1 MGFGKL
7 AGATQVEEMG
17 EIETPILLTSTTSVP
32 RVADALIGYM
42 LALPG
47 NEDVLSINP
56 VVGETNDGYLSDIRG
71 RGITPEDVFAAVRS
85 AKSGPV
91 EEGAGGAGS

>member
-1 MGFGKL
+1 
-7 AGATQVEEMG
+7 
-17 EIETPILLTSTTSVP
+17 
-32 RVADALIGYM
+32 M

-71 RGITPEDVFAAVRS
+71 RRYSLIA
-85 AKSGPV
+85 
-91 EEGAGGAGS
+91 